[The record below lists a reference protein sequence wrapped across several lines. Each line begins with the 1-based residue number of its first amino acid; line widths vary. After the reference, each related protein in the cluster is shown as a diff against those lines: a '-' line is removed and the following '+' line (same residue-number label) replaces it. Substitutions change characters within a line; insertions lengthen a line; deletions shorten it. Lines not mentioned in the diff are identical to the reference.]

1 MLKNSE
7 VAIWNGST
15 TKSNGWD
22 ERRQIEQV
30 GKYEGVF
37 EGDALVVESAVRKIG
52 QELFGSKDLVGTY
65 CEGGREVAGGALKK
79 RVSDMG
85 MILRVSS
92 L

>member
-1 MLKNSE
+1 LKNSE
-7 VAIWNGST
+7 VAIRNGST
-15 TKSNGWD
+15 AKSNGWD
-22 ERRQIEQV
+22 EPRPIEQV

-52 QELFGSKDLVGTY
+52 QELFGSEDLVGTY
-65 CEGGREVAGGALKK
+65 REGGREVASGGLKK
-79 RVSDMG
+79 CVLDMG